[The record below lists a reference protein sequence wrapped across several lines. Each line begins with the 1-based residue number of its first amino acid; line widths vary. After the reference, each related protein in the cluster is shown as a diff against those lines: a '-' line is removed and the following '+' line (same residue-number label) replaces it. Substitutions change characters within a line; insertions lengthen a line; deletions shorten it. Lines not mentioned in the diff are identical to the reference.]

1 MIPAPIWITKR
12 MLKRDA
18 LLLDLRLYLVC
29 RDQVLGQ
36 LDQLLHRCCLQGHVD
51 HILALFLLPLLLL
64 VLVME
69 GLVLALVLLMGDQ
82 GLDTALRHEIRA

>member
-1 MIPAPIWITKR
+1 MIPAPIWIMKR
-12 MLKRDA
+12 MLMRDA